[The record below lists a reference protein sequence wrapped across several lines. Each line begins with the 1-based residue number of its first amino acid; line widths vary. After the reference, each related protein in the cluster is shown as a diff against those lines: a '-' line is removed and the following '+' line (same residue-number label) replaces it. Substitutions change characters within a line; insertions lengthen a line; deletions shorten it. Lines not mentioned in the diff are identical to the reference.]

1 MKTYILILTILL
13 TSTCFGQKIKIKHK
27 DGNKWVKTLS
37 ASDISQAGSDYN
49 TFYESKTNQTEINI
63 SKNKKNKEIEV
74 KIHKENINWNPKL
87 KIRVRR
93 TDTGQAYQNIFNNFP
108 QPFIK
113 TSGDQKIK
121 IQYQISGLS
130 VLIPVDNYS
139 TEIIYTIMDY

>member
-13 TSTCFGQKIKIKHK
+13 TSICFGQKIKIKHK

-49 TFYESKTNQTEINI
+49 TFYESKTNQTEIDI

-74 KIHKENINWNPKL
+74 KIHKEDLYWNSGL
-87 KIRVRR
+87 KISARR
-93 TDTGQAYQNIFNNFP
+93 SNTGQAYQEISNVFP
-108 QPFIK
+108 QSFIK

-121 IQYQISGLS
+121 IQYKIRGLS
-130 VLIPVDNYS
+130 VLLPVGNYS
-139 TEIIYTIMDY
+139 TEIFYTIMDY